1 MNADVDKTDAAT
13 TPSPSQSLIVT
24 TNPLTNLV
32 LVPLVQLYPAR
43 PAPPAST
50 RYQWPGQVPGLW
62 SLHVVTVDGQAGRAV
77 RSLLEAAP
85 APPAAS
91 TAPTSSFSYS

>member
-1 MNADVDKTDAAT
+1 MNADVDKTDSAT

-50 RYQWPGQVPGLW
+50 RYQWPGQVPGFGHFT
-62 SLHVVTVDGQAGRAV
+62 SLQLMARQAG
-77 RSLLEAAP
+77 L
-85 APPAAS
+85 
-91 TAPTSSFSYS
+91 